1 VHVLFIVVVCSAD
14 DDSILQSMNVASQ
27 EFVSQ
32 ETLSKEY
39 EANYDD
45 EKS

>member
-1 VHVLFIVVVCSAD
+1 MIFNVVVCSAD
-14 DDSILQSMNVASQ
+14 DDSFLQSMNVASQ

-32 ETLSKEY
+32 ETPSKEY
-39 EANYDD
+39 ETNYDD